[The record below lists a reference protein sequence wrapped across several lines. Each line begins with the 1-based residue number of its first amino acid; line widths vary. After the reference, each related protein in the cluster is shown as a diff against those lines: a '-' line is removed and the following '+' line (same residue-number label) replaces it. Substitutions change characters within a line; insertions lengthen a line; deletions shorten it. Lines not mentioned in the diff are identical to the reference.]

1 MTADLDLLPTPDL
14 LAALERRFDTLV
26 FAGTILIRRTPEAF
40 QEQRIVRRKG
50 HDLIQVG
57 LVQYL
62 NMHIQPQMLPADPG
76 TPIGGDDGPT
86 QKPLDIP

>member
-1 MTADLDLLPTPDL
+1 MTDNLDLIPTPDL

-26 FAGTILIRRTPEAF
+26 FAGTILLRKTPEVF

-62 NMHIQPQMLPADPG
+62 AMHVQPQMLPADPG
-76 TPIGGDDGPT
+76 TPVGGPE
-86 QKPLDIP
+86 

>member
-1 MTADLDLLPTPDL
+1 MTDNLDLIPTPDL

-26 FAGTILIRRTPEAF
+26 FAGTILLQISPQAA

-57 LVQYL
+57 LVQVL
-62 NMHIQPQMLPADPG
+62 AMHIQPQMLPVDG
-76 TPIGGDDGPT
+76 ETPIGGPE
-86 QKPLDIP
+86 

>member
-1 MTADLDLLPTPDL
+1 MTTDLDLVPTPDL

-26 FAGTILIRRTPEAF
+26 FAGTILLRQIPGAS

-57 LVQYL
+57 LL
-62 NMHIQPQMLPADPG
+62 HLLMEHCQPQPLTQDTG
-76 TPIGGDDGPT
+76 TIGGPDGTHTESP
-86 QKPLDIP
+86 